1 MKNEKKGIVVALAI
15 YSANVFAASGSVSV
29 TETGVQPASSI
40 TSDQAV
46 IVGAGDVL
54 AGTGGTSV
62 GYASVT
68 MNYGTAFGYLAN
80 AGTNAV
86 AIGAYSSAGI
96 GGTALGFGAEVG
108 DNNNGVALG
117 NGANAWFALNS
128 VALGA
133 NTTAV
138 RDNEVA
144 VGGRTIGQVGAATA
158 NDQATNFQQVNSI
171 AASTLSSAKSYADS
185 AVSTLNTSLRGYT
198 DSVASNTLS
207 SAQSFASTQAN
218 MALSSANTYTNNAI
232 AGLSIPSGGI
242 TQAQLDAAVSSAIST
257 SQNYTN
263 TAISGLAPGGAPQSY
278 VDAKDAS
285 TLSSANGYT
294 DQKKAEAVSE
304 SKTYTDTKATQT
316 LKSANDYSD
325 QVGSNTLIAAN
336 QFTTSEI
343 SKLNLNGA
351 SEQYVNNAV
360 AQGVA
365 QANSYTD
372 QKFDQAKKYSY
383 SAAAIGM
390 ASSSLVFNPN
400 LARQVAIGASTVNG
414 QQAVAIGV
422 AVNLGRMSQVN
433 VKGAYASGM
442 GGASVGYT
450 MGF

>member
-198 DSVASNTLS
+198 DSVASNT
-207 SAQSFASTQAN
+207 
-218 MALSSANTYTNNAI
+218 LSSANTYTNNAI

>member
-1 MKNEKKGIVVALAI
+1 MV
-15 YSANVFAASGSVSV
+15 
-29 TETGVQPASSI
+29 
-40 TSDQAV
+40 
-46 IVGAGDVL
+46 
-54 AGTGGTSV
+54 
-62 GYASVT
+62 
-68 MNYGTAFGYLAN
+68 N
-80 AGTNAV
+80 AGEVRIGNNDQPFSWGLAQNATTNQGM
-86 AIGAYSSAGI
+86 I
-96 GGTALGFGAEVG
+96 
-108 DNNNGVALG
+108 ALG
-117 NGANAWFALNS
+117 NSAFYKGIYIAGGGTQMTLSPTSVDASGNVSGATLYLNQGS
-128 VALGA
+128 GTTLIKGVSTPVDGTDAA
-133 NTTAV
+133 NKNYVDSAVSSASNPLAVSYADSSKTAV
-138 RDNEVA
+138 NVSGAQVKNVA
-144 VGGRTIGQVGAATA
+144 SATLDTDAATWG
-158 NDQATNFQQVNSI
+158 QAKT
-171 AASTLSSAKSYADS
+171 YADS

-325 QVGSNTLIAAN
+325 QVGSNTLTAAN